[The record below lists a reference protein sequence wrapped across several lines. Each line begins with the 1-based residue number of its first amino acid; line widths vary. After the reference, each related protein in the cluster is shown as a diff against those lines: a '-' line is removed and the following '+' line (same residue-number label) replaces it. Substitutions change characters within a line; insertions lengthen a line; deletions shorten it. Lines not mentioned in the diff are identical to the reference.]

1 LAAVF
6 AATTRWP
13 TKAEVE
19 SMAAISFVGR
29 FRFSGR
35 VRLARVRL
43 CVPGWAIQQPCSK
56 PPPVWQSSG
65 FRHVSDCD
73 LIGWP
78 GKSEKTQIE
87 VGDSSTSELFART
100 FEA

>member
-1 LAAVF
+1 MAAVF

-56 PPPVWQSSG
+56 PPPVWQSDC
-65 FRHVSDCD
+65 VSLGLRSDW
-73 LIGWP
+73 LAWKI
-78 GKSEKTQIE
+78 
-87 VGDSSTSELFART
+87 
-100 FEA
+100 

>member
-1 LAAVF
+1 MAAVF

-56 PPPVWQSSG
+56 PPPVCS
-65 FRHVSDCD
+65 HPDCSRFVMSR
-73 LIGWP
+73 IA
-78 GKSEKTQIE
+78 I
-87 VGDSSTSELFART
+87 
-100 FEA
+100 

>member
-1 LAAVF
+1 MAAVF

-43 CVPGWAIQQPCSK
+43 CVPGWAIQ
-56 PPPVWQSSG
+56 
-65 FRHVSDCD
+65 
-73 LIGWP
+73 
-78 GKSEKTQIE
+78 
-87 VGDSSTSELFART
+87 
-100 FEA
+100 